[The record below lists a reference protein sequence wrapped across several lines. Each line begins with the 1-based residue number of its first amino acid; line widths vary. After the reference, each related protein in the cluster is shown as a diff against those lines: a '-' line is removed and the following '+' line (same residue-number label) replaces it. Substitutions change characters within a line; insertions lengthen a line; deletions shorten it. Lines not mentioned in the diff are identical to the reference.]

1 MICFGGWGAGGGCLG
16 EVCVGF
22 VSASCRLRVT
32 YVGFVQIGIPAMSTT
47 EYSLRGC
54 WGFIPPFGRGLP
66 NYPFQIPFQRRYGGY
81 RFSRQGIT
89 SHRMDIFPLP
99 DGHFPIFPS
108 GIQVGWG
115 VKIPFK
121 PSMLNLP
128 SIFSVKYFLIHR

>member
-1 MICFGGWGAGGGCLG
+1 MICCGGWGAGGGCLG

-22 VSASCRLRVT
+22 VSASWHLCRLRGT

-99 DGHFPIFPS
+99 DGHFPSSRQAFPIFPS
-108 GIQVGWG
+108 GIPIGCE

-121 PSMLNLP
+121 PQC
-128 SIFSVKYFLIHR
+128 

>member
-66 NYPFQIPFQRRYGGY
+66 NYHFQIPFQRRYGGY

-99 DGHFPIFPS
+99 DGHFPPS
-108 GIQVGWG
+108 RRTFSHLPVGNTGWLG
-115 VKIPFK
+115 SKNTLQTINVKLAFHI
-121 PSMLNLP
+121 
-128 SIFSVKYFLIHR
+128 